1 MKRKLLPWGM
11 ALLALCLQPQ
21 AFAAEV
27 ESPRDRGFYL
37 APMGTYVLADEDWP
51 ADDGVGGTLGL
62 GFRAGSLAAELSGSM
77 VDLDAENGGDDV
89 SLESLGANVLFF
101 PFDSGFMSGMYGL
114 AGIGYMGIDD
124 FTVTTTTPGLL
135 GPTTS
140 TVQYDDSTHYLQ
152 AGLGWLIPL
161 SFGKY
166 DFAIRAEAL
175 ARHLELSEPPPGPG
189 NPDRDFNDGVFNL
202 GLQLPFGL
210 RSDPPPPP
218 PPAPVAVVK
227 PLSICADGN
236 DNDGDGAIDYPADP
250 GCTSADDS
258 DETDPPQCSDGKD
271 NDGDGLIDFP
281 DDKGCESASD
291 LDEADP
297 CAPPKPG
304 ERISL
309 KGCGTGDIIVLKGV
323 NFDFDKAT
331 LTSNAKSIL
340 DGVSEDLNAYSDIKV
355 ELSGHTDSRGSDS
368 YNQNLSERR
377 AASVRRYLEGKGI
390 DGSRMTSVGYGESQ
404 PIADNET
411 DAGRELNRRVELKVT
426 DGNTGSTSS
435 GDEPSLQQEL
445 ESELDAEDAA
455 PAADE
460 AG

>member
-1 MKRKLLPWGM
+1 MIRKLIPWSLATLAFCMQLPT
-11 ALLALCLQPQ
+11 
-21 AFAAEV
+21 FAADEV
-27 ESPRDRGFYL
+27 VSPRDRGFYV
-37 APMGTYVLADEDWP
+37 APMGSYVLADDDWS
-51 ADDGVGGTLGL
+51 ADDGFGGTLAL
-62 GFRAGSLAAELSGSM
+62 GYRLGSLALELTGSM
-77 VDLDAENGGDDV
+77 VDLDAESGGQDV
-89 SLESLGANVLFF
+89 GLEAYGANLLYY
-101 PFDSGFMSGMYGL
+101 PFKKGFASGLYSIIGL
-114 AGIGYMGIDD
+114 GNISVDD
-124 FTVTTTTPGLL
+124 FTAPN
-135 GPTTS
+135 S
-140 TVQYDDSTHYLQ
+140 TVPYHDSTEYVQ

-166 DFAIRAEAL
+166 DFGIRAEAM
-175 ARHLELSEPPPGPG
+175 ARHQHLEISPTPAVGG
-189 NPDRDFNDGVFNL
+189 NPDLDLNDGVFNL

>member
-1 MKRKLLPWGM
+1 ML
-11 ALLALCLQPQ
+11 
-21 AFAAEV
+21 
-27 ESPRDRGFYL
+27 
-37 APMGTYVLADEDWP
+37 
-51 ADDGVGGTLGL
+51 
-62 GFRAGSLAAELSGSM
+62 FRS
-77 VDLDAENGGDDV
+77 
-89 SLESLGANVLFF
+89 
-101 PFDSGFMSGMYGL
+101 
-114 AGIGYMGIDD
+114 
-124 FTVTTTTPGLL
+124 
-135 GPTTS
+135 
-140 TVQYDDSTHYLQ
+140 
-152 AGLGWLIPL
+152 
-161 SFGKY
+161 
-166 DFAIRAEAL
+166 IRAEAL